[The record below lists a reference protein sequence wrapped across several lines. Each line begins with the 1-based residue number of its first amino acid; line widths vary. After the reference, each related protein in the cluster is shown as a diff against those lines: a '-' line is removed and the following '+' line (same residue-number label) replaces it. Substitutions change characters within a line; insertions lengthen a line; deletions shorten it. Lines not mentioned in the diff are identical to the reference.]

1 MYEFVNLS
9 NREVAYR
16 LETRKRREEVMR
28 WRSDHEFYV
37 AAEKRRRRLTTLG
50 EIIAAF
56 GIIAVAVLY
65 SIILPG
71 I

>member
-1 MYEFVNLS
+1 MYKFVNLS

-16 LETRKRREEVMR
+16 LETRKRRNAVMR
-28 WRSDHEFYV
+28 WRNDHYYYV